1 MAAVFPRAAYS
12 SIANTGP
19 TTNTNTSGGKRLPDT
34 EDYRLGFAS
43 TTGLPPSKPIWL
55 EDVLLMLSPELKM
68 GTGYAACATP
78 KQTRKTLSRHG
89 GVVIGLIL
97 VHKQV
102 VSLRFTYRCATVQRA
117 GCNTGDVGTNN
128 LCRCSGCLAMLYQ
141 FEKDGRYGKCTV
153 LNLNHIF
160 LNSASVNPSTFRT
173 RTIHRL
179 LLVGRPFP
187 CDKVRSACQYIEKDR
202 LVIPLLFFTQ
212 RTTLQNQRPQ
222 SRRDSILIQHQRPR
236 KVLVS

>member
-12 SIANTGP
+12 SIANLGQ

-34 EDYRLGFAS
+34 EDYRLGFVS
-43 TTGLPPSKPIWL
+43 TTGLPPSKPVHKPIWL
-55 EDVLLMLSPELKM
+55 EYVLSNQKC

-78 KQTRKTLSRHG
+78 KQTRRKTLSRHG

-102 VSLRFTYRCATVQRA
+102 VSLRYSYSCATVQRA
-117 GCNTGDVGTNN
+117 GDVGTNN
-128 LCRCSGCLAMLYQ
+128 LCRCSGAMLYQ

-160 LNSASVNPSTFRT
+160 LSSTSILLQLTLVRLGLGPSTVFFSVAGLSLVT
-173 RTIHRL
+173 RY
-179 LLVGRPFP
+179 GRR
-187 CDKVRSACQYIEKDR
+187 VN
-202 LVIPLLFFTQ
+202 T
-212 RTTLQNQRPQ
+212 
-222 SRRDSILIQHQRPR
+222 
-236 KVLVS
+236 